1 MTDKGP
7 FVLSNRF
14 LTYIRRVM
22 TGAWRF
28 FIALLC
34 LVWLIPFSSKVND
47 DEWFYRCHWIY
58 GPLHPEIEKLCQEK
72 KDHGGLLNICV
83 QSCVSSRSWNGPFY
97 TENYYFRWCLLLE
110 PQVWWSKQGDAAK
123 IGLKVFFSVHGAF
136 SSKRWSMIRREIV
149 RSTIFKFF

>member
-1 MTDKGP
+1 MLKAFFMTDKGP

-58 GPLHPEIEKLCQEK
+58 RPLQKLRNYVRKKKIMEVYWTFACNHVFQAGPEMAHFTQKITTSGALVVKTGWRGE
-72 KDHGGLLNICV
+72 
-83 QSCVSSRSWNGPFY
+83 
-97 TENYYFRWCLLLE
+97 
-110 PQVWWSKQGDAAK
+110 
-123 IGLKVFFSVHGAF
+123 IGLNFVGFFYGNSSWYVFMNAL
-136 SSKRWSMIRREIV
+136 MND
-149 RSTIFKFF
+149 

>member
-1 MTDKGP
+1 MLKAFFMTDKGP

-58 GPLHPEIEKLCQEK
+58 RPLQKLRNYVRK
-72 KDHGGLLNICV
+72 KK
-83 QSCVSSRSWNGPFY
+83 RSWRS
-97 TENYYFRWCLLLE
+97 TEHLRAIMCFKPVLKWPILHRKLLL
-110 PQVWWSKQGDAAK
+110 QVVLASWTT
-123 IGLKVFFSVHGAF
+123 GLVVKTGWRSENWVKVFFSVHGAF
-136 SSKRWSMIRREIV
+136 SSKRWSI
-149 RSTIFKFF
+149 